1 MQRNGKRPQSAATT
15 TQPQAA
21 TMQLPPMTL
30 LDTDITTQDVTSTPQ
45 PPTPSTQ
52 AAEINAQPAAATP
65 RRRMGGFAAGAGIE
79 ARLVAAQVAIDTV
92 LGDPGLQALMAAHGY
107 DAARMR
113 QGQVLREQA
122 LALYQQQRAGYGDRF
137 AATDAR
143 ASAHAQ
149 THAVYMRHVAIAR
162 VALRGDRGAAQ
173 KLNLATARKRTQAG
187 WLIQAQQFYAN
198 ALGDSTIAQKLAGY
212 GVAREQLA
220 DAQRMVAAV
229 AGGLVVQQTT
239 KDSAQ
244 ALTKDR
250 DAALAALN
258 RWMRDFRAI
267 ARVALAD
274 QPRWQEQGNSG
285 LAA

>member
-1 MQRNGKRPQSAATT
+1 MMHHNGTTPQDAAAT

-21 TMQLPPMTL
+21 TVQLPPMTL
-30 LDTDITTQDVTSTPQ
+30 LDTEIITQDMTSATHSPA
-45 PPTPSTQ
+45 PSTQ
-52 AAEINAQPAAATP
+52 AADTSAQPAAATP
-65 RRRMGGFAAGAGIE
+65 RRIATSKGASID

-92 LGDPGLQALMAAHGY
+92 MSDSGLQAIMAAYGY

-113 QGQVLREQA
+113 EGQALREQA
-122 LALYQQQRAGYGDRF
+122 LALYQQQRAALGDRF
-137 AATDAR
+137 AATDVR
-143 ASAHAQ
+143 ASTHAQ
-149 THAVYMRHVAIAR
+149 AHAVYMRHVAVAR

-173 KLNLATARKRTQAG
+173 TLDLATSRKRTHAG

-198 ALGDSTIAQKLAGY
+198 ALGDSATLPKLAAY
-212 GVAREQLA
+212 GLGRDQLA
-220 DAQRMVAAV
+220 DAQRMIAAV
-229 AGGLVVQQTT
+229 AGGLVAQQAT
-239 KDSAQ
+239 KDTAQ

-274 QPRWQEQGNSG
+274 QPQWQG
-285 LAA
+285 